1 MEDTAFKCGK
11 LGEFKSGRDA
21 TCLRPENGVYREAKR
36 MIKTSSFFIVCTA
49 FHGAGTK
56 LILMNYSTL
65 KRKITSLKQT
75 FLGKARITFS
85 QYGEDLL
92 IMSALNIH
100 KVSSPTYIDIG
111 ANDPVLGN
119 NTYFFYQRGCRGV
132 LIEPN
137 PSLHSRLKQVRPGDI
152 SLNIGIGN
160 KDEVLPFYLFDHENS
175 HLNTFS
181 TEEKE
186 ALLKNGLKVQSVID
200 IQLKNINDIIS
211 QHFQAPPTI
220 MSLDVE
226 GLDEAIL
233 HALNFERFGPGI
245 ICVETVSYSSVQAD
259 HFTKRRELI
268 DFVLSKG
275 YYVFADTFFNTIL
288 CSNGLSQA
296 K

>member
-1 MEDTAFKCGK
+1 M
-11 LGEFKSGRDA
+11 
-21 TCLRPENGVYREAKR
+21 
-36 MIKTSSFFIVCTA
+36 
-49 FHGAGTK
+49 
-56 LILMNYSTL
+56 
-65 KRKITSLKQT
+65 
-75 FLGKARITFS
+75 
-85 QYGEDLL
+85 
-92 IMSALNIH
+92 MSALNVH
-100 KVSSPTYIDIG
+100 KVSNPTYIDIG

-233 HALNFERFGPGI
+233 HALDFERFGPGI

-259 HFTKRRELI
+259 QFTKRRELV

-275 YYVFADTFFNTIL
+275 YDVFADTFFNTIL
-288 CSNGLSQA
+288 CTKDLSSA
-296 K
+296 KYTNTSQHTR